1 MVSKNLVFQIEMPK
15 VKNEPGTQAGS
26 QSWTNK
32 SNNNDNDFFDPNESQ
47 NILLGRNRYTTRFQ
61 GEKTLHI
68 RKMRD
73 SRGKLCFTKE
83 GVNLTREEWRTIKS
97 KVTTFESF
105 LVSYLS

>member
-1 MVSKNLVFQIEMPK
+1 MPK

-26 QSWTNK
+26 QCWTNK
-32 SNNNDNDFFDPNESQ
+32 SNDNDFFDPNESQ
-47 NILLGRNRYTTRFQ
+47 NILLGRNRYVYSTRFQ